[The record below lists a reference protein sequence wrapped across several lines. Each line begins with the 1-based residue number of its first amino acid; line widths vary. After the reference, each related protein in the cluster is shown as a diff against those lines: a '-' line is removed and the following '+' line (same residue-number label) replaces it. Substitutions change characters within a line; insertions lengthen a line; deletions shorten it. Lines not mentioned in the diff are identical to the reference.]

1 MPRDADAAVAANG
14 DDMHWRLEAAA
25 VDELTDELAEA
36 FLIGRGHRA
45 MIANLQARFDHRTI
59 RYYLAAF
66 RRGAGVAFALLHR
79 MALDSVM
86 AEPEAELEYK
96 QQFIL
101 RVTKSRTA
109 SGMKQ
114 WQIAEAMG
122 IPQDRYK
129 QYETGA

>member
-1 MPRDADAAVAANG
+1 
-14 DDMHWRLEAAA
+14 
-25 VDELTDELAEA
+25 
-36 FLIGRGHRA
+36 
-45 MIANLQARFDHRTI
+45 
-59 RYYLAAF
+59 
-66 RRGAGVAFALLHR
+66 

-122 IPQDRYK
+122 IPQDKYK
-129 QYETGA
+129 QYETRSLMPHHLIGRFCAICRVDPEWLVTGRGRKPPP

>member
-1 MPRDADAAVAANG
+1 
-14 DDMHWRLEAAA
+14 
-25 VDELTDELAEA
+25 
-36 FLIGRGHRA
+36 
-45 MIANLQARFDHRTI
+45 
-59 RYYLAAF
+59 
-66 RRGAGVAFALLHR
+66 

-129 QYETGA
+129 QYEIGA

>member
-1 MPRDADAAVAANG
+1 
-14 DDMHWRLEAAA
+14 
-25 VDELTDELAEA
+25 
-36 FLIGRGHRA
+36 

-129 QYETGA
+129 QYETRSLMPHHLIGRFCIICRVDPEWLVTGRGKKPTGP